1 MYGKVLFTVLRCV
14 WYPVDTCMI
23 SYEVNKSTNSVDSS
37 KNRKRRGLV
46 PCFKKNISSYTGKY
60 GFWRLNCSFTFLNL
74 TPFTSVLSTEW
85 CANLY

>member
-46 PCFKKNISSYTGKY
+46 PCFKKIFHRTLESMVSGD
-60 GFWRLNCSFTFLNL
+60 
-74 TPFTSVLSTEW
+74 
-85 CANLY
+85 